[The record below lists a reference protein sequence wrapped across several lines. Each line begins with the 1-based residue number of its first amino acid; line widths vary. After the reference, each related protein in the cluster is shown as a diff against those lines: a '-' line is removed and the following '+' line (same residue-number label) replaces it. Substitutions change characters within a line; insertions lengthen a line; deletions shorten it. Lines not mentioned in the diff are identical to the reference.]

1 VSEFIR
7 SASLLLVLL
16 NPFLLSVY
24 LLDLVRTL
32 DARRFAR
39 VLARATVIA
48 TAVFV
53 VVSWLGERL
62 FTVVL
67 QARFASFLLFGG
79 VIFLL
84 VGVRF
89 VLEGPAAL
97 SGLRGDPRHLE
108 GSVALPFMIGPGTVS
123 ASVLAGARLGPL
135 LGAGA
140 IACATLLA
148 AVALLLLKRLHDV
161 VKRHNEELV
170 ERYVDIVGR
179 VMSLVIG
186 TYAIEMILQGLE
198 QWQANG
204 APPII

>member
-1 VSEFIR
+1 MSEFVR

-32 DARRFAR
+32 DSASFAR
-39 VLARATVIA
+39 VLTRATVIA
-48 TAVFV
+48 TVVFI

-62 FTVVL
+62 FTQIL
-67 QARFASFLLFGG
+67 QVRFASFLLFGG
-79 VIFLL
+79 VIFPL
-84 VGVRF
+84 VGIRF

-97 SGLRGDPRHLE
+97 TGLRGDPKHLE
-108 GSVALPFMIGPGTVS
+108 GSIALPFMIGPGTVS

-135 LGAGA
+135 GGAGA
-140 IACATLLA
+140 IASATVLA
-148 AVALLLLKRLHDV
+148 AIALMLLKRLHDV
-161 VKRHNEELV
+161 VKERNEELV

-186 TYAIEMILQGLE
+186 TYSIEMILQGLE
-198 QWQANG
+198 QWSGNG
-204 APPII
+204 TPPLG